1 MEIVVWLLV
10 AGAVLVTAARVAL
23 WFVTNEISELG
34 GRIATR
40 LGGKPDGRHRMPK
53 YMERSND
60 RK

>member
-1 MEIVVWLLV
+1 V

-60 RK
+60 RG